1 MGIEKK
7 AEEKTSFGIWK
18 EEFAVAAQV
27 CAHTYLDPW
36 LPYIGHVGLPW
47 DITETAEKRVEQ
59 VEENRKEEWRN
70 TWT

>member
-7 AEEKTSFGIWK
+7 AEEKTSFVICK
-18 EEFAVAAQV
+18 EEFVVAVQV

-47 DITETAEKRVEQ
+47 GITETAEK
-59 VEENRKEEWRN
+59 VEENRNEEWRK
-70 TWT
+70 TWRS